1 MRVAAL
7 DAHPRRI
14 EHTIAALA
22 VAAVVLIA
30 LGRLLRP

>member
-14 EHTIAALA
+14 ERTLAALILA
-22 VAAVVLIA
+22 GLLGMAIGRA
-30 LGRLLRP
+30 LR